1 MFAYH
6 PVGVY
11 PLISSWFRCL
21 IFLLIGVIYWHFLD
35 TILGHTPFHFEL
47 FALQVIDGFS
57 ASCPDPFS
65 FRRLSYIMS
74 GSPIVKDR
82 VYVENKST
90 MKMILNCW
98 DLSDWVRF
106 LKKKTKQ
113 DKDITNC
120 ISVVY
125 TETKIELLGP
135 IWLGAVCD
143 KNQTTQRRDW
153 LYMCRLWW
161 KWNWTIKLIKL
172 GVIYYENQKGQWH
185 ERSYMY
191 GLHRKRHRVVMID
204 QTGCS
209 LWWKPDKIRT
219 WLIIQVWSC
228 WKQNWILGTY
238 LTRCNLWRKPNNT
251 ITWPIV

>member
-1 MFAYH
+1 M
-6 PVGVY
+6 
-11 PLISSWFRCL
+11 SKMK
-21 IFLLIGVIYWHFLD
+21 
-35 TILGHTPFHFEL
+35 
-47 FALQVIDGFS
+47 
-57 ASCPDPFS
+57 
-65 FRRLSYIMS
+65 LSYCDQSNHMCVVMETRQDNNIIDCI
-74 GSPIVKDR
+74 GLVYNENDPELLGPICL
-82 VYVENKST
+82 ST
-90 MKMILNCW
+90 I
-98 DLSDWVRF
+98 S
-106 LKKKTKQ
+106 KKKTKQ

-125 TETKIELLGP
+125 IETKIELLGP

-143 KNQTTQRRDW
+143 KNQTTQQRDW

-191 GLHRKRHRVVMID
+191 GLHRKRHRVVVID